1 MKVLILSQ
9 WYPPEPMKLLSD
21 MTETLQELGH
31 EVTVLTGFPNWPSG
45 TLYPGYRLRLWQR
58 EVQNGVQI
66 IRVPLFPDHSRSA
79 FRRTLNFLS
88 FALSATML
96 GPWLARRPDV
106 IHLIHPPI
114 TAGLP
119 ALVLSLLW
127 RVPFTMEIQ
136 DMWPENLRATGMVR
150 NEGVLRCVG
159 AFAKL
164 VYWRCCTIRVI
175 SPGFRKNLLEK
186 GVPNSK
192 VGVISNWVDTDIYRP
207 IPPDRELAQKLG
219 LHGCFTVMYAGTIGL
234 AQGLDV
240 VLGAAALLRDLQ
252 QVQFVLVGDGVEAGT
267 LSRVASER
275 HLDNVKFV
283 GRYPGE
289 QMPGL
294 YALADVLL
302 VHLRDD
308 PLFRITIPHKVFTYL
323 ASGKPVLVAGEGD
336 VADLVESTA
345 AGLTCRPSDARALA
359 RTVRSFH
366 EMSDESRRAMGEN
379 GRRAA
384 SGSYGRL
391 DLVSKICRVL
401 EEAAGVPRVDL
412 EKEQSKVANV

>member
-1 MKVLILSQ
+1 
-9 WYPPEPMKLLSD
+9 MKLLSD

-45 TLYPGYRLRLWQR
+45 KLYPGYRLRLWQR

-79 FRRTLNFLS
+79 VRRTLNFLS
-88 FALSATML
+88 FALSATLL
-96 GPWLARRPDV
+96 GPWLTRRPDV
-106 IHLIHPPI
+106 IHMIHPPI

-119 ALVLSLLW
+119 TLVVSLMW

-136 DMWPENLRATGMVR
+136 DMWPENLKATGMVR
-150 NEGVLRCVG
+150 HQAALRWVG

-164 VYWRCCTIRVI
+164 VYRQASAIRVI
-175 SPGFRKNLLEK
+175 SPGFRRNLLEK
-186 GVPNSK
+186 GVPDSK
-192 VGVISNWVDTDIYRP
+192 VRVISNWVDTDFYRP
-207 IPPDRELAQKLG
+207 LPPDRELAQKLG
-219 LHGCFTVMYAGTIGL
+219 IDGCFTVMYAGTIGM

-240 VLGAAALLRDLQ
+240 VLDAAALLRDLP
-252 QVQFVLVGDGVEAGT
+252 QVQFVLAGDGVESGR
-267 LSRVASER
+267 LSRVAAER
-275 HLDNVKFV
+275 HLANVKFL

-336 VADLVESTA
+336 VVDLVESA
-345 AGLTCRPSDARALA
+345 SAGLTCRPSDAPALA
-359 RTVRSFH
+359 AVVRSFL
-366 EMSDESRRAMGEN
+366 EMPAEARRAMGEN

-384 SGSYGRL
+384 SGSYSRL
-391 DLVSKICRVL
+391 DLVSKIGRVL
-401 EEAAGVPRVDL
+401 EEAAGVTRVDL
-412 EKEQSKVANV
+412 DKELGKVANV